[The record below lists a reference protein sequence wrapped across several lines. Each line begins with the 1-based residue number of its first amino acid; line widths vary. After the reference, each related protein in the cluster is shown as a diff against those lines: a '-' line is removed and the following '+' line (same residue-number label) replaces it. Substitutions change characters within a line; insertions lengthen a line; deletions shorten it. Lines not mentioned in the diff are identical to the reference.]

1 MAGGKKR
8 NWWRGLGYGLAVFAG
23 LIAVLWAVFAT
34 PDIPVATLKAKYANA
49 ASQFVE
55 LSPGTTIHFRDEGPR
70 DGLPVVLV
78 HGSDASLHTWEPWVQ
93 RLTAKGYR
101 VITLDLPAHGLS
113 GPTPQG
119 VYTGA
124 AYAGI
129 VEQLVDRLGLQRFA
143 LGGNSMGGGVAW
155 RYAVAHPE
163 RLSALILVDAA
174 GKPMAKGSSP
184 PLGFRLARIPVAR
197 DILATVTPRIIFEK
211 SFAQSVSNQ
220 AIATPAMIDR
230 YWELHLYPGNRR
242 ATVQRFGQYSGDDG
256 AAAKLTSLNVPT
268 LILWGRDDKLIPVS
282 VAAWFNSQIKG
293 SRVSIL
299 DGIGHIPMEEAPDRS
314 LAPVLEL
321 LEQTGQRFPIGA
333 GDAMVPVG
341 GVR

>member
-1 MAGGKKR
+1 MVIIPRARRRRGPLRVLR
-8 NWWRGLGYGLAVFAG
+8 NLLLIIVG
-23 LIAVLWAVFAT
+23 LIAVAWAVFAT

-70 DGLPVVLV
+70 DGHPVVLV

-101 VITLDLPAHGLS
+101 VITMDLPAHGLS

-119 VYTGA
+119 LYTGA
-124 AYAGI
+124 AYADI
-129 VEQLVDRLGLQRFA
+129 VARLVDHLGLKQFA

-155 RYAVAHPE
+155 RYAVAHPD
-163 RLSALILVDAA
+163 RLTALILVDAA

-197 DILATVTPRIIFEK
+197 DILATVTPRVIFEK
-211 SFAQSVSNQ
+211 SFAQSISNQ

-256 AAAKLTSLNVPT
+256 AAAKLPGLKVPT
-268 LILWGRDDKLIPVS
+268 LILWGREDKLIPVS
-282 VAAWFNSQIKG
+282 VASWFNQQIPG

-321 LEQTGQRFPIGA
+321 LAATGPQTPSKSA
-333 GDAMVPVG
+333 
-341 GVR
+341 